1 MKPVTVNLPLALSA
15 DMLRAVRQ
23 HPTTSTEDTDEEH
36 RRIGWLLCAW
46 DVIVAQRET
55 PADCAVVPLEALKW
69 LMGEVGEFE
78 PHDAHLPK
86 PPDYKRPAYWW
97 RSEFQRRAGL
107 G

>member
-1 MKPVTVNLPLALSA
+1 MKPVTVSLPLALTA

-23 HPTTSTEDTDEEH
+23 HPTTSTDDKEEEH

-55 PADCAVVPLEALKW
+55 QADGVVVPLEALQW
-69 LMGEVGEFE
+69 LMGEVGDFE
-78 PHDAHLPK
+78 PPDAHLPQPTGHK
-86 PPDYKRPAYWW
+86 LPTYWW

-107 G
+107 V